1 MRAVIIANGTPPT
14 PALIRQVAAAADL
27 VVCADGGAHAAI
39 SGGLCP
45 HHVVG
50 DCDSLDEETIGELRQ
65 MGTELHRYPARKDET
80 DLELTLLHTV
90 GLGADEIVVLGGLGG
105 RLDQTLA
112 NIMLLA
118 LPTLREIPVRII
130 DEAHEVQL
138 IDGQGTIRGEVGDVV
153 SLLPIAGDAVGIETD
168 GLEWPLNGSTLSFGA
183 ARGVSNRLTKP
194 VATVKVTSGLL
205 VAIRLSSSG
214 GLR

>member
-1 MRAVIIANGTPPT
+1 MRAVVIANGTPPT
-14 PALIRQVAAAADL
+14 PALVRQVAAAADL

-39 SGGLCP
+39 NGNLCP
-45 HHVVG
+45 HQVVG
-50 DCDSLDEETIGELRQ
+50 DFDSLDEETISQLQQ
-65 MGTELHRYPARKDET
+65 MGAEVHRYPARKDET
-80 DLELTLLHTV
+80 DLELTLLRTV
-90 GLGADEIVVLGGLGG
+90 ELGADEIVVLGALGG

-118 LPTLREIPVRII
+118 LPALREIPVRIV

-138 IDGQGTIRGEVGDVV
+138 INGQGIIRGEVGDVV

-205 VAIRLSSSG
+205 VAIRLSNSG
-214 GLR
+214 GSR